1 MRNCTAI
8 LRAEIE
14 SRNTEAATVVLASP
28 ERYGG
33 ELAAL
38 VQWARIVL
46 DRKSELQSKVGER

>member
-1 MRNCTAI
+1 MRNCTVK

-14 SRNTEAATVVLASP
+14 SRNAEAAAAILANP

-33 ELAAL
+33 ESAAL